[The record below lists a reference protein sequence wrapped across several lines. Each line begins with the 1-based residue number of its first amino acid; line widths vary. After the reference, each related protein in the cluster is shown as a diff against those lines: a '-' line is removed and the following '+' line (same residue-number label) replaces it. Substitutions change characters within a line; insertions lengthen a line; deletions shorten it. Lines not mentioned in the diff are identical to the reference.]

1 MKLISMTDFVLEQN
15 NFKVFRNQQILNYAN
30 FLKQPLELWMFVP
43 CLLTGGKNVVLE
55 EPTRYSNDEYD
66 TIELQLYNEAKERCL
81 FEGFELNSGIIIMPN
96 KQYLDKSRLK
106 NKAIEDIINQ
116 NFILTQTAIKQLGL

>member
-43 CLLTGGKNVVLE
+43 CDENGDVLE
-55 EPTRYSNDEYD
+55 EPKTKWKSNE
-66 TIELQLYNEAKERCL
+66 ERCL
-81 FEGFELNSGIIIMPN
+81 FNDEFN
-96 KQYLDKSRLK
+96 KETLDILLQYENIESLVGYALRLTK
-106 NKAIEDIINQ
+106 
-116 NFILTQTAIKQLGL
+116 TAIKQLGL